1 MDRATLIEG
10 YHNKIEV
17 ELNKICVGIL
27 KLFASHLPPSLIVP
41 KSKVFYLKMKGD
53 YYRILLWRSWPP
65 YPIRL
70 WLMLNLSTL
79 LILLVVSPN
88 RLTRWEEKDNGQ
100 QLTRSRN
107 FLIVVPVVLK
117 QL

>member
-88 RLTRWEEKDNGQ
+88 RQSQRMKGTHSQ
-100 QLTRSRN
+100 QQPKS
-107 FLIVVPVVLK
+107 
-117 QL
+117 